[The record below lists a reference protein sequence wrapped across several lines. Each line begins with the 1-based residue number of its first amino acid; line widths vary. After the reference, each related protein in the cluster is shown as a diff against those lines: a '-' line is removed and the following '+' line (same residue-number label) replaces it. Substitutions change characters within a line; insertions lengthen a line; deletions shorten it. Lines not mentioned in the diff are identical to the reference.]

1 MSLILSGTDGLS
13 DVDGSAATPAIRG
26 TDANTGMFFPAAD
39 TIAFSEGGVESMR
52 IDSAGNMGI
61 GVSNPTSRLSIAG
74 GSLATG
80 NYNLN
85 IATGLTTGRAG
96 TYGTGSLSAIHT
108 YFDETSVEMSAGSSN
123 GWVSAVSVTGL
134 TGANYAGT
142 VRFSTVSAER
152 MRIDS
157 AGQVGIGTSSPAYIL
172 DISGNTA
179 GLVTT
184 RIINL
189 NSGASA
195 YSYLRMG
202 NNADSDAGIL
212 RNSSTNT
219 AYGGAG
225 SLNLYQGGARSIGFV
240 TDNVERMRINAGAPI
255 LCLAGGNTSAT
266 GTGIAFPGTQSASSD
281 ANTLD
286 DYEEGTFTATVNYDG
301 GSFTAESGVYT
312 KIGRAVT
319 ISIAVGYNAGAG
331 TGNTLRSISGLPFTN
346 ANVQGAFGGLL
357 YNMNS
362 TTTNTVSFTGFQIA
376 PGQTYIDLYLSQWGG
391 NEGYLRFANTGGYFR
406 VSVTYQT

>member
-1 MSLILSGTDGLS
+1 MSLILDGSVGVS

-52 IDSAGNMGI
+52 IDSSGNVGI
-61 GVSNPTSRLSIAG
+61 
-74 GSLATG
+74 
-80 NYNLN
+80 
-85 IATGLTTGRAG
+85 
-96 TYGTGSLSAIHT
+96 GTGSPASRLDVSGASGFISIVRSNT
-108 YFDETSVEMSAGSSN
+108 DAAVGQRFFRNGTNAGEI
-123 GWVSAVSVTGL
+123 GTGDAL
-134 TGANYAGT
+134 FVGGSGANFGFTTPSANSLLFGT
-142 VRFSTVSAER
+142 NSTER

-157 AGQVGIGTSSPAYIL
+157 
-172 DISGNTA
+172 SGNIQI
-179 GLVTT
+179 GQ
-184 RIINL
+184 
-189 NSGASA
+189 SA
-195 YSYLRMG
+195 
-202 NNADSDAGIL
+202 D
-212 RNSSTNT
+212 TFP
-219 AYGGAG
+219 GAG
-225 SLNLYQGGARSIGFV
+225 NTVTGGGI
-240 TDNVERMRINAGAPI
+240 
-255 LCLAGGNTSAT
+255 T
-266 GTGIAFPGTQSASSD
+266 GTGRISFSAASVPVAYFNRNTDNGQLLNFRRQGNEVGSVDVTTTGITITGTNGIKFTATQTASAD

-301 GSFTAESGVYT
+301 GSFTAESAVYT

-331 TGNTLRSISGLPFTN
+331 TGNTLRFISGLPFTN